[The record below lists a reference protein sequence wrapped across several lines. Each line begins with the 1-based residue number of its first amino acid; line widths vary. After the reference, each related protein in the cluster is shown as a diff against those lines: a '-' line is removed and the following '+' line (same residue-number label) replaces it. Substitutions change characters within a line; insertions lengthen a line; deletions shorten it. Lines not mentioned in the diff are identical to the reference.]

1 MSHSTLA
8 RVTAKY
14 NDRACLKWHNLRLT
28 RRHSQRHIGR
38 PNFASKGLVIVQ
50 MVRHSLK
57 QVRNSL
63 FAAIALLKIKLNSSP
78 SLVILTYHR
87 ILPGQSPLR
96 QTEQPGMIA
105 TPEALDMHISL
116 LKRLGAEFVSLD
128 TWLDAQR
135 ENKAL
140 PRLAVAVTFDDG
152 WQDNYEHAFPVLKK
166 HKVPAT
172 IFLVSKRINTPWQF
186 WPEQVLDLLISH
198 AHQLDHEALRW
209 LRPYLCG
216 MPANTNPS
224 SPYTI
229 LQADSVINRLKALD
243 DHTIETNL
251 EQTRNALPA
260 LNQANLN
267 ARPLLNQQELNTML
281 ASGLVTFGAHTR
293 HHYRLNHLADPSDLE
308 NEIAGSRKDLE
319 ELGLKPVSIFCYP
332 NGDITGK
339 GEQLVQGHFTAAC
352 TTERGWNKAPINPF
366 TLRRFNFHD
375 GNGST
380 PLSFLASLGRP

>member
-1 MSHSTLA
+1 MMTALALNGTIGAQDSGTLA
-8 RVTAKY
+8 ARV
-14 NDRACLKWHNLRLT
+14 LR
-28 RRHSQRHIGR
+28 QG
-38 PNFASKGLVIVQ
+38 GLGIVQ
-50 MVRHSLK
+50 MVRQSLK
-57 QVRNSL
+57 QARNSL
-63 FAAIALLKIKLNSSP
+63 FAAIALLKIKLKTSP

-87 ILPGQSPLR
+87 ILPDQSSLR

-116 LKRLGAEFVSLD
+116 LKRLGAEFVPLD
-128 TWLDAQR
+128 TWLNAQR
-135 ENKAL
+135 ENKIL
-140 PRLAVAVTFDDG
+140 PRFAVAVTFDDG

-186 WPEQVLDLLISH
+186 WPEQVLDLLTNH
-198 AHQLDHEALRW
+198 THHLDHEALQW
-209 LRPYLCG
+209 LRPYLDN
-216 MPANTNPS
+216 MPASRNHS

-229 LQADSVINRLKALD
+229 LQADSVINRLKAMD
-243 DHTIETNL
+243 DHTIERNL
-251 EQTRNALPA
+251 EQTRNALPT
-260 LNQANLN
+260 LSQANLN
-267 ARPLLNQQELNTML
+267 TRPLLNKQELDAML

-293 HHYRLNHLADPSDLE
+293 HHYRLNHLADPLDLE

-319 ELGLKPVSIFCYP
+319 ELGLKPVNIFCYP

-380 PLSFLASLGRP
+380 PLSFLATLGRP

>member
-1 MSHSTLA
+1 
-8 RVTAKY
+8 
-14 NDRACLKWHNLRLT
+14 
-28 RRHSQRHIGR
+28 
-38 PNFASKGLVIVQ
+38 VQ
-50 MVRHSLK
+50 MVKQVLK

-63 FAAIALLKIKLNSSP
+63 FAAIALLKIRFKRSP

-96 QTEQPGMIA
+96 QAEQPGMIA

-128 TWLDAQR
+128 NWLDAQR
-135 ENKAL
+135 QNKTL

-186 WPEQVLDLLISH
+186 WPEQVLDLLINH
-198 AHQLDHEALRW
+198 THHLDHEALQW
-209 LRPYLCG
+209 LHPYLG
-216 MPANTNPS
+216 DRPARKNNS

-229 LQADSVINRLKALD
+229 LEADSVINRLKALD
-243 DHTIETNL
+243 DHTIEANL
-251 EQTRNALPA
+251 EQSRTALPA
-260 LNQANLN
+260 LSQQNVNT
-267 ARPLLNQQELNTML
+267 RPLLNKQELDTML

-293 HHYRLNHLADPSDLE
+293 HHYRLNHLASPSDLE
-308 NEIAGSRKDLE
+308 SEIAGSHKDLE
-319 ELGLKPVSIFCYP
+319 ELGLKPVNIFCYP

-339 GEQLVQGHFTAAC
+339 GEQLVQSHFTAAC
-352 TTERGWNKAPINPF
+352 TTERGWNKKPSNPF
-366 TLRRFNFHD
+366 FLRRFNFHD

-380 PLSFLASLGRP
+380 PLSFLATLGRP

>member
-1 MSHSTLA
+1 M
-8 RVTAKY
+8 
-14 NDRACLKWHNLRLT
+14 
-28 RRHSQRHIGR
+28 
-38 PNFASKGLVIVQ
+38 Q
-50 MVRHSLK
+50 MVKQVLK
-57 QVRNSL
+57 QARNSL
-63 FAAIALLKIKLNSSP
+63 FAAIALMKIKLKSSP

-116 LKRLGAEFVSLD
+116 LKQLGAEFVSLD
-128 TWLDAQR
+128 AWLDAQR
-135 ENKAL
+135 QKKTL

-198 AHQLDHEALRW
+198 AHHLDHDALQW
-209 LRPYLCG
+209 LRPYLG
-216 MPANTNPS
+216 DRPTSKQSA

-251 EQTRNALPA
+251 ERTRNELPA
-260 LNQANLN
+260 LSQADLN
-267 ARPLLNQQELNTML
+267 ARPLLNKQELDAML
-281 ASGLVTFGAHTR
+281 ASGLITFGAHTR
-293 HHYRLNHLADPSDLE
+293 HHYRLNHLGNPSDLE
-308 NEIAGSRKDLE
+308 NEIAGSRTDLE
-319 ELGLKPVSIFCYP
+319 ELDLKPVNIFCYP

-339 GEQLVQGHFTAAC
+339 GEQLVQSHFIAAC
-352 TTERGWNKAPINPF
+352 TTERGWNKTPINPF
-366 TLRRFNFHD
+366 SLRRFNFHD